1 MAPNRDELL
10 SSIDSNFVVAH
21 GNQTLYDAV
30 QLLKEQGGQDWWY
43 LIVDI
48 GARFR
53 FLATR
58 FSDLRDRVESEGSLL
73 LNTMLRDVGPP
84 LFSVHLV
91 DLGTNLPYAL
101 NLASENPNGLV
112 VVVEMAKERR
122 RTPTGSLS
130 PLNVIGVLS
139 LSATRGA
146 VDMSKPSL
154 DKLIEKLTPPSAP
167 DAFDTVPVPVPFES
181 LVDIDADL
189 QQAFRESIG
198 DAEELMKES
207 EELMEES
214 AEPELPAQPAPS
226 SKAAPAPAADEEP
239 PAVERGDMQPSTGAE
254 APAEEAKRKFA
265 KEGEEPRARREMAP
279 PPTATPSAAAPA
291 GAGLAGSPFLDVS
304 VGGDVKDGGEV
315 NVAGRDINITKI
327 NTFQEKEKKQQDRR
341 FEAAFPHEVHQGKEY
356 KLWVAVM
363 LPDAPSP
370 FSAEEKAV
378 LSDDTS
384 KDAAPVGF
392 EVDPKTGDLIPAK
405 LDVTITGD
413 GFEVLGEA
421 TKVLTVQP
429 DGQTTK
435 RWFLVRAEEE
445 GPQQVL
451 IEISQEGHLIKE
463 LTVEAAVF
471 AVQKKP
477 QGLNLSLRIAAF
489 SLSLTFGIA
498 AA

>member
-1 MAPNRDELL
+1 MALNRDELL
-10 SSIDSNFVVAH
+10 RSIDSNFVVAH

-58 FSDLRDRVESEGSLL
+58 FSDLRDRVEAEGSLI

-139 LSATRGA
+139 LSATRSA
-146 VDMSKPSL
+146 VDMSKPPL
-154 DKLIEKLTPPSAP
+154 DKLVEKLTPPPAP
-167 DAFDTVPVPVPFES
+167 DVFDTAPVSVPLES
-181 LVDIDADL
+181 LADVDTDL

-198 DAEELMKES
+198 DVEKAVEEA
-207 EELMEES
+207 
-214 AEPELPAQPAPS
+214 AEPELPSQPAPL
-226 SKAAPAPAADEEP
+226 SKMAPAPLAVDEL
-239 PAVERGDMQPSTGAE
+239 PAVERGEMQPSTGAE
-254 APAEEAKRKFA
+254 APVEDAKRKSA

-279 PPTATPSAAAPA
+279 PAAASGTAAPA
-291 GAGLAGSPFLDVS
+291 GAGLVGSPFLDVS
-304 VGGDVKDGGEV
+304 VGGDVKEGGEV
-315 NVAGRDINITKI
+315 NVAGRDVNITKI
-327 NTFQEKEKKQQDRR
+327 NAFQEKEKKQQDRR
-341 FEAAFPHEVHQGKEY
+341 FEAAFPYEVHQGKEY

-363 LPDAPSP
+363 LPGAPSP
-370 FSAEEKAV
+370 FSDEEKAA
-378 LSDDTS
+378 LSDDTTR
-384 KDAAPVGF
+384 DAAPVDF

-413 GFEVLGEA
+413 GFEVIGEA

-435 RWFLVRAEEE
+435 RWFLVRAGEE
-445 GPQQVL
+445 GPQQVM
-451 IEISQEGHLIKE
+451 IEISQDGHLIKE
-463 LTVEAAVF
+463 MTVEAAVF
-471 AVQKKP
+471 AEQKKP

-489 SLSLTFGIA
+489 SLSLTFGVA